1 MNSHNDE
8 NQMLLDELLNQN
20 GNKQMGAGNSMANF
34 LDFYDDIQHSSS
46 VTKARESQQQQ
57 QQQAQ
62 MNTRDSD
69 VSLSTQNTFVYPGS
83 NPAMQHE
90 KMAYMNQNNNNNN
103 NPHEYQ
109 SLTRDMYGGAFSHK
123 NNDEVEVTNA
133 SFLDDMFTTSAHASQ
148 QQQQQQQHHQPQ
160 HQFNN
165 MEADDGTDMSRQG
178 SIAVSI
184 SNNSYAQSFTDEHMP
199 HDLFTTNPE
208 DQMINFADDLS
219 SSLGS
224 SIHSGFHTSN
234 LGTPTSSMLN
244 AHNLDTINSLTA
256 TSYNQNN
263 TFSPSSLRS
272 PSSSFRPNAS
282 YLSTSLRQPST
293 LSNYNANNSSI
304 SNNTNN
310 NNNNNIATPTSR
322 HPSTSGTANG
332 GDSLLSTSVPKSLSH
347 LSHEEKLRRKRDFHN
362 AVERRR
368 RDLIKQKIS
377 ELGNL
382 VPPAL
387 LCFDEKGKPVKPNK
401 GIILN
406 KTVDYVRFLMDV
418 GNAQDHKK
426 DQLLRKINELE
437 EKFNNIDL
445 KGAPTELSE
454 SVGTARTLTSKNNS
468 SRNIQHIAEG
478 DERIID
484 SRAYPNLKADIKSEI
499 HDDLNQFL
507 SGNILEAQDNAQLM
521 FGDPMNDNNG
531 NPADYLLEFDS

>member
-1 MNSHNDE
+1 MSSHNDE
-8 NQMLLDELLNQN
+8 NQMLLDEVLNQN
-20 GNKQMGAGNSMANF
+20 GNKQMGAGNSMPNF

-46 VTKARESQQQQ
+46 VTKERESQLQ

-62 MNTRDSD
+62 MNGRGSG
-69 VSLSTQNTFVYPGS
+69 VSSSTQNKFVYPGS

-90 KMAYMNQNNNNNN
+90 KLAYMSQNNNNSQDYESMN
-103 NPHEYQ
+103 
-109 SLTRDMYGGAFSHK
+109 RDPYGRTVSQR
-123 NNDEVEVTNA
+123 NNDEVAVTNA
-133 SFLDDMFTTSAHASQ
+133 SFLDDMFTTSSHATQ
-148 QQQQQQQHHQPQ
+148 QQQNQQ
-160 HQFNN
+160 QFNN
-165 MEADDGTDMSRQG
+165 MDPDQGTDMGRQD
-178 SIAVSI
+178 SISVSI
-184 SNNSYAQSFTDEHMP
+184 SNNSYAQSFTDEQMP
-199 HDLFTTNPE
+199 HDLFTTNTE
-208 DQMINFADDLS
+208 DQMINFTDDLS

-224 SIHSGFHTSN
+224 SIHSGFYTSN

-263 TFSPSSLRS
+263 TFSPGSLRS

-293 LSNYNANNSSI
+293 LSNYNPNNSSL
-304 SNNTNN
+304 SNN
-310 NNNNNIATPTSR
+310 NNNNNAATPHSR
-322 HPSTSGTANG
+322 QPSISGAPNG
-332 GDSLLSTSVPKSLSH
+332 ADSLLSTSVPKSLSH
-347 LSHEEKLRRKRDFHN
+347 LSHDEKLRRKRDFHN

-368 RDLIKQKIS
+368 RDLIKQKIN

-387 LCFDEKGKPVKPNK
+387 LRYDERRKPVKPNK

-418 GNAQDHKK
+418 GRAQDHKK

-445 KGAPTELSE
+445 KGASSELSE
-454 SVGTARTLTSKNNS
+454 SVGTSRTLTSKNNS
-468 SRNIQHIAEG
+468 TRNIQHIAEG
-478 DERIID
+478 EERIID
-484 SRAYPNLKADIKSEI
+484 SRAYPDLKANVKGEI
-499 HDDLNQFL
+499 HDDLHQFL

-521 FGDPMNDNNG
+521 FGDPMNDSNG